1 MAELP
6 RIGWIGLGNMGSRMA
21 PNLVR
26 TGYDVTVFDV
36 DLARMAELAAVGA
49 RTSRAPSEFAG
60 ACDVVFSMIP
70 NDKVL
75 FDIVAGAEGL
85 QDRLRPGACFI
96 DMSTVSPDMSKRVA
110 DILAARDVGYLRAPV
125 SGSTALA
132 AAGTLTI
139 FASGDREAF
148 DRHRPI
154 LDTLG
159 RKVTYLGAGEEAR
172 VTKLM
177 INLIV
182 GSING
187 ALAEA
192 LNFGQRNG
200 LDWVTMIDTIADSVV
215 ASPYIAS
222 KVDKLKQRDWTAAA
236 PISLIAKDA
245 DLALDLGRVSG
256 AFMPMTAIVRQTL
269 SAMEGRGDGH
279 LDMAAVVDLFDAR

>member
-1 MAELP
+1 MAERP

-21 PNLVR
+21 PNLIKA
-26 TGYDVTVFDV
+26 GYDVTAFDV
-36 DLARMAELAAVGA
+36 DPARMAELAAAGA
-49 RTSRAPSEFAG
+49 RTSSSPSASAE

-75 FDIVAGAEGL
+75 FDIVAGEGGL
-85 QDRLRPGACFI
+85 QDRLRPGSCFI

-110 DILAARDVGYLRAPV
+110 DSLAARDLGYLRAPV

-139 FASGDREAF
+139 FVSGDRGAF
-148 DRHRPI
+148 DRYRPI
-154 LDTLG
+154 LDVLG

-182 GSING
+182 ASING

-200 LDWVTMIDTIADSVV
+200 LDWATMIDTIADSVA

-222 KVDKLKQRDWTAAA
+222 KVDKLKHRDWTAAA
-236 PISLIAKDA
+236 PISLIAKDT
-245 DLALDLGRVSG
+245 DLALDLGRASG

-269 SAMEGRGDGH
+269 SAMEGRGAGH
-279 LDMAAVVDLFDAR
+279 LDMAAIVDLFDAR

>member
-1 MAELP
+1 MAERP
-6 RIGWIGLGNMGSRMA
+6 QIGWIGLGNMGSRMA
-21 PNLVR
+21 PNLIKA
-26 TGYDVTVFDV
+26 GYDVTVFDV
-36 DLARMAELAAVGA
+36 DPARMAELVA
-49 RTSRAPSEFAG
+49 AG
-60 ACDVVFSMIP
+60 AKTAASPGELGAGCDVVVSMIP

-75 FDIVAGAEGL
+75 FDIVAGADGL
-85 QDRLRPGACFI
+85 QHRLRPGACFI
-96 DMSTVSPDMSKRVA
+96 DMSTVSPGMSKQVA
-110 DILAARDVGYLRAPV
+110 ERLAAHGLSYLRAPV

-132 AAGTLTI
+132 AAGTLAI
-139 FASGDREAF
+139 FVSGDREAF

-154 LDTLG
+154 LHALG

-200 LDWVTMIDTIADSVV
+200 LDWATMIDTIADSVV

-245 DLALDLGRVSG
+245 DLALDLGRISG

-279 LDMAAVVDLFDAR
+279 LDMAAVVELFDAG